1 MPVRG
6 NVRHAAGLGQA
17 ASRFMATKPQGS
29 ERSIVTEAAALALLG
44 GAILTALCLATYDPS
59 DPALNVASTRTE
71 VGNLVGQVGAW
82 ISDILLQVVGL
93 LAFAV
98 PIGMAAFGIR
108 GFAAQRM
115 GIPFKLAAGFACM
128 LLALAGGLSLLP
140 APSVSWLANA
150 SATGGLVGLV
160 VARGLTAMLN
170 TVGAGIVLAVVF
182 VLTVMLT
189 LQVSLSATAE
199 RAFRRHGDDAGEEPV
214 DRESRFSLTGL
225 RDRFAAWWEAKK
237 ADRAE
242 RASERAAERAAMLE
256 EEDEET
262 IRVREREV
270 RRRTE
275 ELVKQGLMDDSTDRP
290 PVRARTTP
298 RTTPLD
304 TADDHAPSRV
314 IPRTDRLSP
323 PSGAVAAQLVAP
335 TVETATSEPA
345 PQLSAAAAARAKFA
359 EAQSRRTARAAADA
373 IASGTAPASNNGSA
387 APAAA
392 PEPLVS
398 VDPAV
403 AEMVSTLSIVR
414 TAPNKPAQPKLPL
427 RATATDTGYLIPSTD
442 LLTAPPAVQE
452 EDERQLESRAV
463 ALAEKCK
470 EFSVTG
476 HIHRINP
483 GPVVTTFEFKPD
495 PGIKYSRVVG
505 LADDLCLALKAESIR
520 IDRIPGKSTVGIE
533 VPNVDRRTIFLREI
547 VESATFQNSPSK
559 LTLALGHTIDGQD
572 FIADLQKMPHLLIA
586 GSTGS
591 GKSVMINAIV
601 TSILYKASPED
612 VKFIMVDPKRL
623 ELGLYEGIPH
633 LLTPIVVD
641 PKRAANALKWA
652 VTEMENR
659 YRTLAGYG
667 VRNIEQFNKEVR
679 AIVNQRMASE
689 SEELPKPLPYI
700 VVLIDELADLMMVAS
715 SEVESSITRL
725 AQMARAV
732 GIHLVLATQRP
743 SVDVITG
750 LIKANFPSRMS
761 FRVSSK
767 VDSRTIIDTNGAEQ
781 LLGQGDMLF
790 LPPGTSRL
798 VRVHG
803 SFLSERDVNAVTSY
817 IKRQGQP
824 EYDETVTMSLQES
837 GGIDGGGARDELFED
852 ALKIVCDMGRAST
865 SVLQRRLRVG
875 YGRAAAILDQMEQAG
890 FVGPPDGSRPRPVL
904 AAAFEFYERNNQI
917 REERDDE

>member
-1 MPVRG
+1 MFVRG

-17 ASRFMATKPQGS
+17 ASRLMATKPQGS
-29 ERSIVTEAAALALLG
+29 ERTIATEAAALALLG
-44 GAILTALCLATYDPS
+44 GAILTALSLATYDPS
-59 DPALNVASTRTE
+59 DPAFNVASTRIE
-71 VGNLVGQVGAW
+71 AGNLVGQVGAW
-82 ISDILLQVVGL
+82 IADLLLQVVGL
-93 LAFAV
+93 IALAV
-98 PIGMAAFGIR
+98 PVALAAFGVR
-108 GFAAQRM
+108 GFVAHRL
-115 GIPFKLAAGFACM
+115 GIDFKLVCGFTFM
-128 LLALAGGLSLLP
+128 LLALAGGLSLMPTP
-140 APSVSWLANA
+140 AISWLANV
-150 SATGGLVGLV
+150 STTGGLVGLV
-160 VARGLTAMLN
+160 VARSLSAMLN
-170 TVGAGIVLAVVF
+170 TIGAGIVLTVVF

-189 LQVSLSATAE
+189 LQVSLSDTVE
-199 RAFRRHGDDAGEEPV
+199 RAFHRRDEVAPASGGVSLFSIGAY
-214 DRESRFSLTGL
+214 RERFS
-225 RDRFAAWWEAKK
+225 AWWQRKSD
-237 ADRAE
+237 DRA
-242 RASERAAERAAMLE
+242 ARAAERAAEKAARIGEL
-256 EEDEET
+256 DEES
-262 IRVREREV
+262 IRVREREE

-275 ELVKQGLMDDSTDRP
+275 ELVKQGLRDDAEERP
-290 PVRARTTP
+290 AIRVRQAP
-298 RTTPLD
+298 RTAPLD
-304 TADDHAPSRV
+304 APDDAAPSRV
-314 IPRTDRLSP
+314 IPRTDRLTP
-323 PSGAVAAQLVAP
+323 PPAVA
-335 TVETATSEPA
+335 TAAVEPA
-345 PQLSAAAAARAKFA
+345 EPAAPAPPAAPLSAAAAARARFA

-373 IASGTAPASNNGSA
+373 GGSA
-387 APAAA
+387 ANNGAPAA
-392 PEPLVS
+392 PPVPDPPPLVD
-398 VDPAV
+398 VDPLV

-414 TAPNKPAQPKLPL
+414 TPQSQPAQPKLPL
-427 RATATDTGYLIPSTD
+427 RATATETGYLIPSTD
-442 LLTAPPAVQE
+442 LLTAPPAVCEQ
-452 EDERQLESRAV
+452 DERQLESRAV

-601 TSILYKASPED
+601 TSILYKASPDE

-659 YRTLAGYG
+659 YRTLAGLG

-679 AIVNQRMASE
+679 AIVNQRLASE

-803 SFLSERDVNAVTSY
+803 SFLSEKDVNAVTTY
-817 IKRQGQP
+817 IKQQGQP
-824 EYDETVTMSLQES
+824 DYDDTVTMSPQEA
-837 GGIDGGGARDELFED
+837 GGVEGGGARDELFED

-904 AAAFEFYERNNQI
+904 SAAYEFYERNDQI
-917 REERDDE
+917 REDRDEE

>member
-1 MPVRG
+1 MG
-6 NVRHAAGLGQA
+6 
-17 ASRFMATKPQGS
+17 TKPHKRS
-29 ERSIVTEAAALALLG
+29 ERSIVTEAAALALVAAGVLV
-44 GAILTALCLATYDPS
+44 ALSLFTYDPL
-59 DPALNVASTRTE
+59 DPSFNVANGRGE
-71 VGNLVGQVGAW
+71 AANLIGRAGAW
-82 ISDILLQVVGL
+82 VADLLLQAMGL
-93 LAFAV
+93 LAVALPFALA
-98 PIGMAAFGIR
+98 GFGLR
-108 GFAAQRM
+108 GF
-115 GIPFKLAAGFACM
+115 LANRIRVSVPMALG
-128 LLALAGGLSLLP
+128 LLVVTLALAGFVSLFPKPEL
-140 APSVSWLANA
+140 AWLANT
-150 SATGGLVGLV
+150 SANGGLVGLG
-160 VARGLTAMLN
+160 VAGALVAMLN
-170 TVGAGIVLAVVF
+170 RVGAGVVLGLAVV
-182 VLTVMLT
+182 VTAMLT
-189 LQVSLSATAE
+189 LQVSLVDAFGRATGGARPASPMGPIGE
-199 RAFRRHGDDAGEEPV
+199 WFASLRARVGAWREQRRQV
-214 DRESRFSLTGL
+214 
-225 RDRFAAWWEAKK
+225 
-237 ADRAE
+237 
-242 RASERAAERAAMLE
+242 AAEREAERE
-256 EEDEET
+256 EEEARDE
-262 IRVREREV
+262 RLREE
-270 RRRTE
+270 RRKTE
-275 ELVKQGLMDDSTDRP
+275 ELVREGLADPTEPRPRIRTGSLAKAASQG
-290 PVRARTTP
+290 PV
-298 RTTPLD
+298 
-304 TADDHAPSRV
+304 
-314 IPRTDRLSP
+314 PRTDRLAP
-323 PSGAVAAQLVAP
+323 PAGADHLLDELFDAEADGAP
-335 TVETATSEPA
+335 EPA
-345 PQLSAAAAARAKFA
+345 PVLSTAAAVKAKIAEARSKRAARGNGAPETAASPAGA
-359 EAQSRRTARAAADA
+359 EAVEPV
-373 IASGTAPASNNGSA
+373 II
-387 APAAA
+387 
-392 PEPLVS
+392 PE

-403 AEMVSTLSIVR
+403 AEMVSTASIVR
-414 TAPNKPAQPKLPL
+414 TVAPRQPSRPVPSATVSAETGYKLP
-427 RATATDTGYLIPSTD
+427 STE
-442 LLTAPPAVQE
+442 LLASPPAAREQ
-452 EDERQLESRAV
+452 DERQLEDRAL

-533 VPNVDRRTIFLREI
+533 VPNVDRHTIFLREI
-547 VESATFQNSPSK
+547 VESQPFQSSPSK

-572 FIADLQKMPHLLIA
+572 YVADLQKMPHLLIA

-591 GKSVMINAIV
+591 GKSVMINAV
-601 TSILYKASPED
+601 VCSILYKAAPDE

-659 YRTLAGYG
+659 YRHLAGYG
-667 VRNIEQFNKEVR
+667 VRNIEQYNKEVK
-679 AIVNQRMASE
+679 AIVNQRLAAE
-689 SEELPKPLPYI
+689 SGELPKPIPYI

-715 SEVESSITRL
+715 SEVENSITRL

-803 SFLSERDVNAVTSY
+803 SFLSEKDVKAVTSF
-817 IKRQGQP
+817 IKAQGQP
-824 EYDETVTMSLQES
+824 EYDETVTMSAAES
-837 GGIDGGGARDELFED
+837 GGVEGGGDRDELFED

-865 SVLQRRLRVG
+865 SVLQRRLRIG

-890 FVGPPDGSRPRPVL
+890 FVGPPDGSRPRAVL
-904 AAAFEFYERNNQI
+904 QAGFEFYERNTQMI
-917 REERDDE
+917 EEREDEL